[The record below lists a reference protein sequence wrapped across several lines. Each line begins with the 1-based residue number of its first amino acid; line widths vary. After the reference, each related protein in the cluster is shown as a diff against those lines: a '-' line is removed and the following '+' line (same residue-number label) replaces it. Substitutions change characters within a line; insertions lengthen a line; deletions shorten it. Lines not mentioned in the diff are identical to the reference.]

1 MMEVMSIFYRVY
13 AQLSTDC
20 SSYLESFNL
29 ILESVVLRLQVLH
42 SMLGLAE
49 LCFQLSL
56 QLPAPLLKLQQLLL
70 SLLTAVGTQKAIRR
84 QVETE
89 RGRRA
94 SLGDTAGGCIHQTL
108 QLVLFLSPLH
118 LLWALEI

>member
-13 AQLSTDC
+13 GQLSTDC

-42 SMLGLAE
+42 SMLGLAK

-70 SLLTAVGTQKAIRR
+70 SLLTAVGRHA
-84 QVETE
+84 E
-89 RGRRA
+89 
-94 SLGDTAGGCIHQTL
+94 SH
-108 QLVLFLSPLH
+108 
-118 LLWALEI
+118 